1 MINLKSKCGVYII
14 IETERLILRK
24 WQLSDKYDM
33 VEGLNDFDTAKN
45 LTVPF
50 PYTKEHA
57 ESFINN
63 HLKNDDKTYYFA
75 IVLKSE
81 NKVIGGTS
89 LEIKNDINKNKGGIW
104 LNKKYHGKGYGTEAW
119 IARAKFSF
127 ETLSLNELENGF
139 FEHNQTSW
147 KMQQKLGYKIVGKT
161 TNFCPALN
169 KEVVEI
175 VTNLTKDDFY
185 KTTKK

>member
-1 MINLKSKCGVYII
+1 MI
-14 IETERLILRK
+14 IETERLILRE
-24 WQLSDKYDM
+24 WTFDDVGDM

-50 PYTKEHA
+50 PYTEEHA
-57 ESFINN
+57 MAFIGK
-63 HLKNDDKTYYFA
+63 HLLNDEYNYYFA

-104 LNKKYHGKGYGTEAW
+104 LNHGKGFGTEVW
-119 IARAKFSF
+119 IARAKFAF
-127 ETLSLNELENGF
+127 ETLKLTELENGF
-139 FEHNQTSW
+139 FEHNEISW

-161 TNFCPALN
+161 TNTCPALK
-169 KEVVEI
+169 KEVTEI
-175 VTNLTKDDFY
+175 VTNLTKENFY
-185 KTTKK
+185 KSTQ

>member
-1 MINLKSKCGVYII
+1 MI
-14 IETERLILRK
+14 IETERLLLREWK
-24 WQLSDKYDM
+24 LNDVSDM

-63 HLKNDDKTYYFA
+63 HLKNDKNNYYFA

-89 LEIKNDINKNKGGIW
+89 LEIKTDINKNKGGIW
-104 LNKKYHGKGYGTEAW
+104 LNKKYHSKGYGTEVW
-119 IARAKFSF
+119 IARAKFAF
-127 ETLSLNELENGF
+127 ETLNLNELENGY
-139 FEHNQTSW
+139 FEHNEVSW
-147 KMQQKLGYKIVGKT
+147 KMQQKLGYKIVGNT
-161 TNFCPALN
+161 INFCPALN
-169 KEVVEI
+169 KEVFEI
-175 VTNLTKDDFY
+175 VTNLTKEDFY
-185 KTTKK
+185 KTVKQ